1 MTGERRDIDA
11 RPPSSEA
18 RFWFPLVPQL
28 ISRVEALLVSSSP
41 IRPEESQFLSLLAAR
56 ALTLPTSIFR
66 TVANLSFY
74 HCFSLA
80 VTRSRLS
87 LAQPTREFSA
97 FITVSPGQSQREL
110 LAARSS
116 HSRILSF
123 YHCFTRAVTRQPFA
137 AHSVY
142 ARILSFYH
150 CFAWAATR
158 RHLAPIQPT
167 ANSQLL
173 SLFHPGSHKGSHLP
187 LIQSRRKFSA
197 FITVSAGRS
206 QGSRSTLI
214 QSTRKFSAFINVSG
228 WPSQG
233 AAFCLLSPSA
243 TLSAFTN
250 VFPWLAYY
258 RLLEYRCPNYRSR
271 RDGGERRCLKTWAG
285 CHVGTFSRGGSHAT
299 ITKVPGSCASLVFS
313 RSDDPHQ

>member
-18 RFWFPLVPQL
+18 RFWCPLVPQL
-28 ISRVEALLVSSSP
+28 INRVEALLVSSSP

-97 FITVSPGQSQREL
+97 FITVSPGQSQREP
-110 LAARSS
+110 LAARS
-116 HSRILSF
+116 
-123 YHCFTRAVTRQPFA
+123 
-137 AHSVY
+137 AHS
-142 ARILSFYH
+142 RILSFYH
-150 CFAWAATR
+150 CFAWAATK
-158 RHLAPIQPT
+158 RHLAPLQPT

-250 VFPWLAYY
+250 VIAWLAYCLVARVSLPKLPIQARWWY
-258 RLLEYRCPNYRSR
+258 TPMLL
-271 RDGGERRCLKTWAG
+271 
-285 CHVGTFSRGGSHAT
+285 
-299 ITKVPGSCASLVFS
+299 
-313 RSDDPHQ
+313 